1 VPSLVGRITSPG
13 KRSAVVTDVAN
24 VPLCSEQG
32 TFPTVA
38 GYWALFF
45 TNQEI
50 KMRRLIVVVCCAA
63 LAGSVSVASAQ
74 TTGPAAQETMK
85 ANDPMNANAKKTKKP
100 KKMKK
105 MKKSDFMSST
115 KIAA

>member
-1 VPSLVGRITSPG
+1 LVSRITSPG

-50 KMRRLIVVVCCAA
+50 KMRRLIVAVCCAA
-63 LAGSVSVASAQ
+63 LVGSVSVASAQ
-74 TTGPAAQETMK
+74 TTGPAAQPTTVKASDPLNAHAKAMK
-85 ANDPMNANAKKTKKP
+85 KKHKAKKMAKP
-100 KKMKK
+100 DAAMKK
-105 MKKSDFMSST
+105 DT
-115 KIAA
+115 K